1 MVVPMWESNTESGGS
16 FMRLN
21 TKNQSWA
28 YSIGRL
34 WSQVRAG
41 SLSKVANGFFFQV
54 EGSSP
59 KAAEGSLFVPAEG
72 SFFVPAECS
81 LFISA
86 QGSLSIPAEGSLIS
100 SLDASSGCSL
110 NGLSVSLLTKK
121 LSAFLRFTLLAW
133 LVVASQFSLHAHGE
147 QTDDAVIHSH
157 LDRLHQMA
165 SQANFDAYFAL
176 YAPDAVFIGTD
187 AGERWTIDEFKAY
200 AEPYFSAGR
209 GWTYQTIERHIM
221 GEGAVRWFDELLW
234 NEKLGPCRGSGV
246 MEKVGDEWLVS
257 HYVLSLAV
265 PNQIAGEV
273 GGQSIAIEKARR
285 PQ

>member
-1 MVVPMWESNTESGGS
+1 MW
-16 FMRLN
+16 LI
-21 TKNQSWA
+21 TKNRGWA

-41 SLSKVANGFFFQV
+41 SSFKVANSYFFQAK
-54 EGSSP
+54 GSLLTP
-59 KAAEGSLFVPAEG
+59 AEGSLPKADV
-72 SFFVPAECS
+72 
-81 LFISA
+81 
-86 QGSLSIPAEGSLIS
+86 GSLSNPVKSSLFAPVKGSLFTPSERSFIVPAEGSLIA
-100 SLDASSGCSL
+100 SLDGLSSCSL
-110 NGLSVSLLTKK
+110 NGFSASLLKRK
-121 LSAFLRFTLLAW
+121 LNAPLKFTLLAW
-133 LVVASQFSLHAHGE
+133 LVVAFQFSFHANGE
-147 QTDDAVIHSH
+147 QTDDAAIHSQ

-200 AEPYFSAGR
+200 AKPHFSAGR

-246 MEKVGDEWLVS
+246 MVKVGGEWLVS

-273 GGQSIAIEKARR
+273 GGQSIDIEKARR

>member
-1 MVVPMWESNTESGGS
+1 
-16 FMRLN
+16 MRLDN
-21 TKNQSWA
+21 KNQGWA
-28 YSIGRL
+28 YSKGRL
-34 WSQVRAG
+34 WSQVCAG
-41 SLSKVANGFFFQV
+41 SLSRVANGYFFQ
-54 EGSSP
+54 
-59 KAAEGSLFVPAEG
+59 AEGSLLITAEGSLSVPAEG
-72 SFFVPAECS
+72 S
-81 LFISA
+81 
-86 QGSLSIPAEGSLIS
+86 LSVPAEGSSIA
-100 SLDASSGCSL
+100 SLDGSFSCSL
-110 NGLSVSLLTKK
+110 YGSSVSPFKKK
-121 LSAFLRFTLLAW
+121 LSAFLKFTLLAW

-147 QTDDAVIHSH
+147 QADDTAIHSQ

-187 AGERWTIDEFKAY
+187 AGERWTISEFKAY
-200 AEPYFSAGR
+200 AEPHFSAGR

-221 GEGAVRWFDELLW
+221 GDGAVRWFDELLW

-246 MEKVGDEWLVS
+246 MVKVGDEWLVS

-273 GGQSIAIEKARR
+273 GGQSIDIEKARR

>member
-1 MVVPMWESNTESGGS
+1 
-16 FMRLN
+16 MRSN
-21 TKNQSWA
+21 TKNQGWA

-41 SLSKVANGFFFQV
+41 YLSKVADGYFFQ
-54 EGSSP
+54 
-59 KAAEGSLFVPAEG
+59 AEGSLFVPAED
-72 SFFVPAECS
+72 S
-81 LFISA
+81 L
-86 QGSLSIPAEGSLIS
+86 LIPAKGSLIA
-100 SLDASSGCSL
+100 SLDGSSSCSL
-110 NGLSVSLLTKK
+110 NGFSISPLKKK
-121 LSAFLRFTLLAW
+121 LRAPLKFTLLAW
-133 LVVASQFSLHAHGE
+133 LVAASQFSLHAHGE
-147 QTDDAVIHSH
+147 KTDDAAIHSQ

-165 SQANFDAYFAL
+165 SQANFDDYFAL

-200 AEPYFSAGR
+200 AEPHFSAGR
-209 GWTYQTIERHIM
+209 GWTYQSIERHIM

-246 MEKVGDEWLVS
+246 MVKVGDEWLVS

-285 PQ
+285 PE

>member
-1 MVVPMWESNTESGGS
+1 
-16 FMRLN
+16 MRLN
-21 TKNQSWA
+21 NKNQCWA

-34 WSQVRAG
+34 WSQVWAG
-41 SLSKVANGFFFQV
+41 SLSRVANGYFFQAKGSLFITA
-54 EGSSP
+54 EGSLSVP
-59 KAAEGSLFVPAEG
+59 AEGSLFVPAEG
-72 SFFVPAECS
+72 SLIASLDGSSSCS
-81 LFISA
+81 LYEF
-86 QGSLSIPAEGSLIS
+86 L
-100 SLDASSGCSL
+100 
-110 NGLSVSLLTKK
+110 VSPLKKK
-121 LSAFLRFTLLAW
+121 LSAFLKFTLLAW

-147 QTDDAVIHSH
+147 QADDTAIHSQ

-200 AEPYFSAGR
+200 AEPHFSAGR

-221 GEGAVRWFDELLW
+221 GDGAVRWFDELLW

-246 MEKVGDEWLVS
+246 MVKVGGEWLVS

-273 GGQSIAIEKARR
+273 GARAISIEKARR
-285 PQ
+285 PESPSYR

>member
-1 MVVPMWESNTESGGS
+1 
-16 FMRLN
+16 MRLN
-21 TKNQSWA
+21 TKKQGWA

-34 WSQVRAG
+34 WSQVSAG
-41 SLSKVANGFFFQV
+41 FL
-54 EGSSP
+54 
-59 KAAEGSLFVPAEG
+59 L
-72 SFFVPAECS
+72 
-81 LFISA
+81 
-86 QGSLSIPAEGSLIS
+86 IPAEGSLIA

-110 NGLSVSLLTKK
+110 KGFSVSPLKKRLT
-121 LSAFLRFTLLAW
+121 AFSKFTLLAW
-133 LVVASQFSLHAHGE
+133 IVVAPQFSLHAHGE
-147 QTDDAVIHSH
+147 QTDDLAIHSQ
-157 LDRLHQMA
+157 LDRLHEMA
-165 SQANFDAYFAL
+165 SQANFDDYFAL

-200 AEPYFSAGR
+200 AEPHFSAGR
-209 GWTYQTIERHIM
+209 EWTYRTIERHIM
-221 GEGAVRWFDELLW
+221 GQGGVRWFDELLW

-246 MEKVGDEWLVS
+246 IVKVGDEWLVS